1 MHLSICMSPIGKRF
15 RNYTR
20 NYPALINNTAIDWFM
35 AWPEEALIEVA
46 EKYIDRIDVPED

>member
-1 MHLSICMSPIGKRF
+1 MHLSICMSPIGEKF

-20 NYPALINNTAIDWFM
+20 NFPALINSTAIDWFM

-46 EKYIDRIDVPED
+46 AKYIDRIDIDD